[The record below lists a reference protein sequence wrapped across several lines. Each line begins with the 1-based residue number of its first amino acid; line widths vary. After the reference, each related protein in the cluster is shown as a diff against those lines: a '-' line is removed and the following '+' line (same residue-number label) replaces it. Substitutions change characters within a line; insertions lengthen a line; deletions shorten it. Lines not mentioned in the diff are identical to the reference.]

1 MEPENRILFLATKKL
16 AAEASDD
23 ELNELEQLLKSN
35 SDMRSHIN
43 KLNDWWVTDAKQEA
57 VNSSY
62 LFSRIRQRIT
72 DEEVKRAPG
81 SGGYNTHFN
90 FNRQNKIAM
99 LKNHLKI
106 AYRQLSKQKMYA
118 AIKIGGF
125 AFSIAAC
132 VLITLYIKNE
142 TSYDKSYPD
151 ADRIYRVIGQY
162 NIDGVIKKG
171 PSLPPPFGKVLTSE
185 FPEVEQSARIMPN
198 PLFDGAGSNEVSTSD
213 NIQNT
218 HEEGFAYADQELLN
232 LLQLPMVYGD
242 RKHALD
248 EPLTVVISKSKADK
262 YFPRQNPVGK
272 LIYLNGDRAKPYKVG
287 GVMQDFPVT
296 SHLQY
301 QFLLTLTGKEFWQG
315 EQTGWGSDNYTSYV
329 KLRPGT
335 NVAAFEKKLIIN
347 ILNKYVIP
355 DMLKAGNKRA
365 EDIKSKSSLHLQP
378 IGDVHLKS
386 YDIHDSLSH
395 GDIRFIWL
403 FGGVAIFILII
414 ACINFVNLSTAKSAN
429 RAKEVGLRKVV
440 GSSRAGLVQQF
451 ITESLLYSFLS
462 FAIAL
467 VIARILLPYF
477 NTMAGKAL
485 AFPIMSWWLLPSLI
499 IAAIIVGV
507 AAGIYPALYLSGF
520 KPVNVLKGK
529 LSTGSK
535 SSVLRNGL
543 VVFQFATS
551 IILIIGTLVIYNQ
564 MQFILNKKLGYDKSQ
579 VVMLQGT
586 DMLGSGVKELKN
598 ELLKIAD
605 VKSVTVSDFLPV
617 AGTKRNGNVFYNE
630 GKTREEVGTSA
641 QYWFIDNDYLKTMG
655 IKLVAGR
662 NFMPGMAA
670 DSQAVII
677 NQTMANKLN
686 LKNPLGK
693 RIANNG
699 TLNTVIGVVQ
709 DFNFESLKNNVD
721 GLVMQLSSSKSSVV
735 AIKLNTGNVKNTLS
749 AITAVW
755 KDFAPAQSIRYTFMD
770 ERFASMYADVQRM
783 GRIFTSFAVLAI
795 VIASLGLFGLSAF
808 MAEQRSKEIG
818 IRKVLGASISSI
830 TALLSLDFLRL
841 VVIAI
846 VIASPIGWWAMH
858 TWLQDFAN
866 RTPIQW
872 WVFVLAALSAITIAL
887 LTVSFQSV
895 KAAMMNPVKS
905 LKAE

>member
-1 MEPENRILFLATKKL
+1 
-16 AAEASDD
+16 
-23 ELNELEQLLKSN
+23 
-35 SDMRSHIN
+35 
-43 KLNDWWVTDAKQEA
+43 
-57 VNSSY
+57 
-62 LFSRIRQRIT
+62 
-72 DEEVKRAPG
+72 
-81 SGGYNTHFN
+81 
-90 FNRQNKIAM
+90 
-99 LKNHLKI
+99 
-106 AYRQLSKQKMYA
+106 
-118 AIKIGGF
+118 
-125 AFSIAAC
+125 
-132 VLITLYIKNE
+132 
-142 TSYDKSYPD
+142 
-151 ADRIYRVIGQY
+151 
-162 NIDGVIKKG
+162 
-171 PSLPPPFGKVLTSE
+171 
-185 FPEVEQSARIMPN
+185 
-198 PLFDGAGSNEVSTSD
+198 
-213 NIQNT
+213 
-218 HEEGFAYADQELLN
+218 
-232 LLQLPMVYGD
+232 
-242 RKHALD
+242 
-248 EPLTVVISKSKADK
+248 
-262 YFPRQNPVGK
+262 
-272 LIYLNGDRAKPYKVG
+272 
-287 GVMQDFPVT
+287 
-296 SHLQY
+296 
-301 QFLLTLTGKEFWQG
+301 
-315 EQTGWGSDNYTSYV
+315 
-329 KLRPGT
+329 
-335 NVAAFEKKLIIN
+335 
-347 ILNKYVIP
+347 
-355 DMLKAGNKRA
+355 
-365 EDIKSKSSLHLQP
+365 
-378 IGDVHLKS
+378 
-386 YDIHDSLSH
+386 
-395 GDIRFIWL
+395 
-403 FGGVAIFILII
+403 
-414 ACINFVNLSTAKSAN
+414 
-429 RAKEVGLRKVV
+429 
-440 GSSRAGLVQQF
+440 
-451 ITESLLYSFLS
+451 
-462 FAIAL
+462 
-467 VIARILLPYF
+467 
-477 NTMAGKAL
+477 
-485 AFPIMSWWLLPSLI
+485 
-499 IAAIIVGV
+499 
-507 AAGIYPALYLSGF
+507 
-520 KPVNVLKGK
+520 
-529 LSTGSK
+529 
-535 SSVLRNGL
+535 
-543 VVFQFATS
+543 
-551 IILIIGTLVIYNQ
+551 

-630 GKTREEVGTSA
+630 GKTREEVSTSA